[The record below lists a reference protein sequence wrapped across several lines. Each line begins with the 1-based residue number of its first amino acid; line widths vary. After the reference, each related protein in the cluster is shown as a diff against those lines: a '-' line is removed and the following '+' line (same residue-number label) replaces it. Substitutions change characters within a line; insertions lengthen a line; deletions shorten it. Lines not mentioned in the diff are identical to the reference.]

1 VVQDG
6 WIVKTSWEI
15 RKTDCKK
22 KGCLT
27 LISYVAK
34 YNNGGG
40 TTGDQV
46 SSKDKK
52 DTK

>member
-1 VVQDG
+1 MVQG
-6 WIVKTSWEI
+6 GCIVKTSWEI

-22 KGCLT
+22 KGCPT
-27 LISYVAK
+27 SKSYVAK